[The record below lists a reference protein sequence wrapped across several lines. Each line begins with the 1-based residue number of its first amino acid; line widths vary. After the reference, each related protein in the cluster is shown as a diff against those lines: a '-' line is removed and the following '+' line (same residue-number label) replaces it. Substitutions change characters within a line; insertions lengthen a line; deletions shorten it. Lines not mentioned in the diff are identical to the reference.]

1 MSQLR
6 YQVVYKKLVRSQRKF
21 YTHTTTTSGYG
32 LATDDCDKL
41 IGSYLEYVVEEFG
54 QQIHELRLD
63 PEEVAISL
71 GALTHPKLLL
81 KHFKNN
87 AKAAARV

>member
-1 MSQLR
+1 
-6 YQVVYKKLVRSQRKF
+6 
-21 YTHTTTTSGYG
+21 
-32 LATDDCDKL
+32 L
-41 IGSYLEYVVEEFG
+41 IGSYLEYVVDEFG
-54 QQIHELRLD
+54 QQIHELRLN